1 MRHTEKGLEEG
12 RMHKLNASEHLPQ
25 RLGTSHSN
33 SGGEDETSGDTRSVV
48 DTLPRTTTPRLYKVI
63 LLNDDY
69 TPMDFVITVL
79 KRFFAKN
86 EEESTRIMLDVHQQG
101 AGVAGVY
108 SLETAEMKVMQVN
121 QFARQNE
128 HPLKCTLEPE

>member
-1 MRHTEKGLEEG
+1 MMMTEFQ
-12 RMHKLNASEHLPQ
+12 MSQLPQ
-25 RLGTSHSN
+25 RLVPGGGTDLSSGGSHS
-33 SGGEDETSGDTRSVV
+33 DDDQTSGDTRSVV
-48 DTLPRTTTPRLYKVI
+48 DTAPRVQTPRLYKVI

-69 TPMDFVITVL
+69 TPMDFVIAVL

-86 EEESTRIMLDVHQQG
+86 DDDATKVMLDVHQQG

-121 QFARQNE
+121 QFARQNQY
-128 HPLKCTLEPE
+128 PLKCTMEPE